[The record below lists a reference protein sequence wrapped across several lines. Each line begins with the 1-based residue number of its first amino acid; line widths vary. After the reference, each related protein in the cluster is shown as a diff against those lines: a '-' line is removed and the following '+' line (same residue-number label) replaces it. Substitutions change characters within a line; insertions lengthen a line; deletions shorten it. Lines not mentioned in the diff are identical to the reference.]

1 MALPESE
8 AEDLLIALLSGER
21 DPATPEVRDLFQKDP
36 ALHQRYLRMRALATD
51 LDQHGE
57 ADRLAIAAARTPSPF
72 DAIAQQ
78 SVLRHQGARP
88 RRFGWPLLLAAAA
101 GLLVAVW
108 FGFVRPGQTAG
119 EDHTLGGSKPLLEQV
134 WPADQPT
141 GYGVF
146 RWYLPLQPGQRYVLH
161 FRTADADP
169 DEGYAIGNLTT
180 AEWRPSAADVGK
192 LDQATQWEID
202 VLDAAGK
209 PGAGGAGP
217 LPLVRR

>member
-8 AEDLLIALLSGER
+8 AEELLIALLSGER
-21 DPATPEVRDLFQKDP
+21 DPAAPAVQDLFQKDP
-36 ALHQRYLRMRALATD
+36 ALHQRYLRMRALATE

-57 ADRLAIAAARTPSPF
+57 ADRRAIAAARTPSPF
-72 DAIAQQ
+72 DATARQ
-78 SVLRHQGARP
+78 SVLRHQGT
-88 RRFGWPLLLAAAA
+88 RRRTFWWPLLLAAA
-101 GLLVAVW
+101 GLLVAAW
-108 FGFVRPGQTAG
+108 FGFGRPGKTAG
-119 EDHTLGGSKPLLEQV
+119 EDHTLGGERPLLEQV
-134 WPADQPT
+134 WPADQPA

-146 RWYLPLQPGQRYVLH
+146 RWHLPLQPGQRYVLH

-169 DEGYAIGNLTT
+169 DEGHAIGNLTA
-180 AEWRPSAADVGK
+180 AEWRPSAADLGK

-209 PGAGGAGP
+209 SSGGAGP